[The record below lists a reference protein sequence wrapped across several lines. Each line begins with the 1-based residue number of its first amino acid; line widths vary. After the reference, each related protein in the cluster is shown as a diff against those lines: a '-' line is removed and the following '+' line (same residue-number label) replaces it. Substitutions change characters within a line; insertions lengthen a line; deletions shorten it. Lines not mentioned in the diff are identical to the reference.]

1 MFIYTSRHDE
11 LFFVTVT
18 AEDSDGK
25 EATTITLRLTRDDAN
40 TLCRQLEHDLT
51 DWDIEQDPHEK
62 ATLMAEYHEE
72 RAEIERDLAF
82 ADEPF

>member
-1 MFIYTSRHDE
+1 
-11 LFFVTVT
+11 
-18 AEDSDGK
+18 
-25 EATTITLRLTRDDAN
+25 
-40 TLCRQLEHDLT
+40 LCRQLEHDLT